1 MVTARRLCD
10 ALRMLDAGCR
20 IGRYEVLDRVG
31 QGGLASVYRVRH
43 VELGS
48 IFALKLLEVH
58 RPQLR
63 ARLLEEGRAQASL
76 VHPNVVRVSDVLLY
90 EGMPVLLMEFVEG
103 PSLDQLLQSGRLD
116 LGTALDI
123 AIGITRG
130 LRAAHTRGLVHR
142 DLKPSNV
149 LLARTAAGWLPKL
162 ADFGLVKVI
171 REDQQTLRAPTQ
183 AGVAMGTPQF
193 MAPEQIRD
201 AANVDHRADLYSL
214 GCLLYLLLTG
224 TMPFV
229 GSDLLQLH
237 DQILLG
243 AHPPSVRLPELPRAL
258 DRLVMRLLK
267 ANPAARPIS
276 CGEVLSVLESHEAR
290 ALAPAIGRPS
300 DLQAAARD
308 STWGGPQA
316 LRDRGFSRWGLGA
329 PFLLLPVWVAA
340 GSQLAPP
347 EVVPVPVPR
356 APLEVPVLIPA
367 PALVPVLPE
376 PLPTQPRKPSPTAD
390 PLPTVRYQGD
400 ASRVWLVRDGQ
411 RWDLP
416 GEIAPGDYEVVALFP
431 GTEPVPT
438 GNVTVGPES
447 MTLTCSAFALR
458 CLSVRDKN

>member
-1 MVTARRLCD
+1 
-10 ALRMLDAGCR
+10 
-20 IGRYEVLDRVG
+20 
-31 QGGLASVYRVRH
+31 VYRVRH

-76 VHPNVVRVSDVLLY
+76 VHPNVVRVSDVLLHG
-90 EGMPVLLMEFVEG
+90 EMPVLLMEFVEG
-103 PSLDQLLQSGRLD
+103 PPLDQLLQSGRLD

-171 REDQQTLRAPTQ
+171 REDRQTLRAPTQ

-201 AANVDHRADLYSL
+201 AARVDHRADLYSL
-214 GCLLYLLLTG
+214 GCLLYVLLTG
-224 TMPFV
+224 ALPFV

-258 DRLVMRLLK
+258 DRLVMSLLQ
-267 ANPAARPIS
+267 ADPAARPSS
-276 CGEVLSVLESHEAR
+276 CAEVLAVLESHEAR
-290 ALAPAIGRPS
+290 ALAPALGGPS
-300 DLQAAARD
+300 ELQAAARE
-308 STWGGPQA
+308 SAWVSPRPAPGARGP
-316 LRDRGFSRWGLGA
+316 SRLALGA
-329 PFLLLPVWVAA
+329 PFLLLLGLAAA
-340 GSQLAPP
+340 GSRVPP
-347 EVVPVPVPR
+347 
-356 APLEVPVLIPA
+356 PA
-367 PALVPVLPE
+367 PAARPLPDPAPRVVPGPVRIAAPRLVPIPPE
-376 PLPTQPRKPSPTAD
+376 PAGPLPRRLAPNAD
-390 PLPTVRYQGD
+390 PLPTVSYQGD
-400 ASRVWLVRDGQ
+400 ASRVWLVRAGQ

-431 GTEPVPT
+431 GTEPVPA
-438 GNVTVGPES
+438 GNVVVGAEPF
-447 MTLTCSAFALR
+447 TLLCSAFALR
-458 CLSVRDKN
+458 CRRDAN